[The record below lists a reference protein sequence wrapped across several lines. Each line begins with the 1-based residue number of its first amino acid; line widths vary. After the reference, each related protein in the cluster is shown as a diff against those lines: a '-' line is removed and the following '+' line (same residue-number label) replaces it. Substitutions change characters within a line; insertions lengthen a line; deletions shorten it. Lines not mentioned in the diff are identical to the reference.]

1 MSIDFNDKGKYFTD
15 IISKTPIPALIQ
27 TSTHRIEG
35 IVHVRVNERI
45 KAELDR
51 SEELFLAVTE
61 AKIFAADGSILFQ
74 IPFIALARSQ
84 IVWVIPTET
93 AEVSGDKQ

>member
-15 IISKTPIPALIQ
+15 IISKSPVPAVIQ

-35 IVHVRVNERI
+35 TVHVRVSERI

-51 SEELFLAVTE
+51 DEAFLAVTS
-61 AKIFAADGSILFQ
+61 AKVFAADGSVLFQ
-74 IPFIALARSQ
+74 APFMALARAQ
-84 IVWVIPTET
+84 IVWVIPLEDTDNT
-93 AEVSGDKQ
+93 GDKQ